1 MLPTSH
7 IVASLVHVF
16 DVLEVILR
24 RFLLP
29 GISLNASLQLLELRL
44 LLVRLLRHVELL
56 NFIGVCRNFDLF
68 LLCELLVV
76 HLFRITVR

>member
-56 NFIGVCRNFDLF
+56 NFI
-68 LLCELLVV
+68 
-76 HLFRITVR
+76 